1 MLLPVCFPAGFH
13 SKGSSKKQADTVSI
27 STLGGARI
35 PYLLLEGKEGTTG
48 QRGDHRET
56 VSPIHP
62 LGSEHRW
69 HPELSI
75 YSLKLKLKK
84 HKPYIF

>member
-1 MLLPVCFPAGFH
+1 MLLLVCFPAGFH
-13 SKGSSKKQADTVSI
+13 SKGSSKKQANTVSV
-27 STLGGARI
+27 STLGART
-35 PYLLLEGKEGTTG
+35 PYLLLEGKEGTTR
-48 QRGDHRET
+48 QRGDHGET